1 VGEIHGFHRQFLAKE
16 VAMIEPEPG
25 ALLPAFDELRPSLD
39 SGDVLLFAGESR
51 FSRGIKRLTGSHWS
65 HAALVARA
73 RADGPL
79 LLWEAT
85 LDTDLAD
92 VATHE
97 VAAGVH
103 LFDLE
108 HWIRHYAG
116 ETAIRPLR
124 VERTDAMR
132 AALLAFYQEAR
143 GRPYERNRLELFR
156 SVYDGPLGK
165 NRKEDPSS
173 FFCSELVAEAY
184 QCMGLLPPT
193 PLANEY
199 TPHDFSSERK
209 APLSLL
215 LGAELH
221 PEVLVCRS
229 STA

>member
-1 VGEIHGFHRQFLAKE
+1 MHQSESA
-16 VAMIEPEPG
+16 
-25 ALLPAFDELRPSLD
+25 ALLPAFEALRTTLD

-65 HAALVARA
+65 HSALVARA
-73 RADGPL
+73 RAGGPL

-97 VAAGVH
+97 VAPGVH

-116 ETAIRPLR
+116 ETAIRQLC
-124 VERTDAMR
+124 VERTDDMR
-132 AALLAFYQEAR
+132 TALLDFYNEAR

-156 SVYDGPLGK
+156 SVYDGPLGR
-165 NRKEDPSS
+165 NRTDDCTS

-184 QCMGLLPPT
+184 QRMGLLPAIPH
-193 PLANEY
+193 ANEY

-209 APLSLL
+209 APLPLQV
-215 LGAELH
+215 GATLAA
-221 PEVLVCRS
+221 EVLVCQRS
-229 STA
+229 PAV